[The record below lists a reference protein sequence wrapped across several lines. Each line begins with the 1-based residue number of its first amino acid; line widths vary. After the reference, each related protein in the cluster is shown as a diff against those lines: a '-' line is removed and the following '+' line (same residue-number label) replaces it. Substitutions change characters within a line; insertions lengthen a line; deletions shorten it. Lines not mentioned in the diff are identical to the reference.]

1 MKHERSFDAIRF
13 EQRGIHARDAGNH
26 VEAEWHFVQA
36 VTQDPDRALSW
47 LGLAL
52 CQIDLQRPQDALASL
67 RRAQEL
73 SPQSGVVTHLLDSLS
88 GHISARAPDTYVSW
102 LFNTYAEGFDL
113 HLARLGYQ
121 GPAMLQSLAHRAG
134 WPADGSRSILDL
146 GCGTGLSGLPFTPY
160 AARLDGV
167 DLSVGMLEQ
176 ARRRGIYA
184 DLHHG
189 EVHAVL
195 HGLPAGSCDLVI
207 AADTLIYIGDV
218 AELFRLVAAHL
229 KPGGSF
235 LFTVETGQ
243 QGFTLAPTGRYQQ
256 SDDYLQSCAEGL
268 FDFAD
273 RIEGTIR
280 IEAGRFTP
288 ARAYRLTRR

>member
-1 MKHERSFDAIRF
+1 MKHERAFDAIRC

-26 VEAEWHFVQA
+26 AEAEEHFTQA
-36 VTQDPDRALSW
+36 VTHDPARPLSW

-52 CQIDLQRPQDALASL
+52 SQIDLKRPDAALQSL
-67 RRAQEL
+67 RRAREL
-73 SPQSGVVTHLLDSLS
+73 SPQSGVVAHLLDSLS
-88 GHISARAPDTYVSW
+88 GRTSARAPDTYVSW
-102 LFNTYAEGFDL
+102 LFNTYADGFDL

-121 GPAMLQSLAHRAG
+121 GPAMLHRLAIRAG
-134 WPADGSRSILDL
+134 WVADGSHSILDL
-146 GCGTGLSGLPFTPY
+146 GCGTGLSGLPFLSY
-160 AARLDGV
+160 AARLDGI
-167 DLSVGMLEQ
+167 DLSTGMLEQ
-176 ARRRGIYA
+176 ARRRGIYT

-189 EVHAVL
+189 EAHAVL
-195 HGLPAGSCDLVI
+195 RGLPAGDRDMVI

-243 QGFTLAPTGRYQQ
+243 QGFTLAPTGRYQH
-256 SDDYLQSCAEGL
+256 SDDYLQGCADGL

-273 RIEGTIR
+273 RIDGTIR
-280 IEAGRFTP
+280 VEAGRLMP
-288 ARAYRLTRR
+288 ARAYRFTRR